1 MGDALQKNK
10 KYTYAEFL
18 EITKDIERV
27 EFIDGQIILQ
37 ATPTLQHQGIVG
49 NLLYEFKKYFIGKP
63 CKPFV
68 APFDI
73 VLYNENEEPKRVQP
87 DLFVLCD
94 DFDISKNEFNGV
106 PTLVIE
112 VISPSNAG
120 NDFVTKLNLYQKFAV
135 PEYWIVSSKNKSVQI
150 FVYDKEIQM
159 YNEPFLYSKEDIVNS
174 GIFDN
179 LSMDLKSIFE

>member
-1 MGDALQKNK
+1 MGEALQKNK
-10 KYTYAEFL
+10 KYSYAEFL
-18 EITKDIERV
+18 EITKDMERA
-27 EFIDGQIILQ
+27 EFIEGHIILQ

-49 NLLYEFKKYFIGKP
+49 NLLFEFKKYFKGEI

-73 VLYNENEEPKRVQP
+73 ILENKNEEPKRVQP

-94 DFDISKNEFNGV
+94 NFDATKNEFNGV
-106 PTLVIE
+106 PTLIIE

-135 PEYWIVSSKNKSVQI
+135 PEYWIVSPKNKSVQI
-150 FVYDKEIQM
+150 FVFDKEIEM
-159 YNEPFLYSKEDIVNS
+159 YNEPFLYSKDDVVNS
-174 GIFDN
+174 SIFNN
-179 LSMDLKSIFE
+179 LSMELKSIFE